1 MNEPFLPSACPL
13 EIVSG
18 AEAPGSCGS
27 SLRDFRPHGLP
38 HPALKRWAKLGRP
51 LRTALFKA
59 SAVAVILTL
68 WIASSWVTPSARAQE
83 GPLDKSQPKG
93 ITVDEIIK
101 RFATKEKEFKE
112 ARDQYTYRQDEKVIE
127 PDCDSKDCSFRQVF
141 DVSFDDK
148 GHRVRNVVFAPQTTL
163 ERIQMTEEDMDDL
176 ENRLPFVLTS
186 DEIGEYDILYVGQQ
200 KQDELNTYVF
210 DVAPK
215 QIVGKKR
222 YFQGRIWV
230 DDHDFQIVETYG
242 KTVPDI
248 RKKKGN
254 ENLFPKFTTWR
265 EQIDGQYWF
274 PTYTRA
280 EDTLAFSTG
289 DVRIREI
296 IKYTNYRRFGSKS
309 RITYEGREVQKGT
322 PQATPDQGAPQASP
336 EAQKPDPQKPN
347 APKDEQKTPDPPKQ

>member
-1 MNEPFLPSACPL
+1 MNPPSQSLLPK
-13 EIVSG
+13 
-18 AEAPGSCGS
+18 S
-27 SLRDFRPHGLP
+27 SWLSL
-38 HPALKRWAKLGRP
+38 AL
-51 LRTALFKA
+51 
-59 SAVAVILTL
+59 ILTVL
-68 WIASSWVTPSARAQE
+68 APFILMSHNAGAQE
-83 GPLDKSQPKG
+83 GALDKSEPKD
-93 ITVDEIIK
+93 ITVQEVIK
-101 RFATKEKEFKE
+101 RFATKEKEFRT
-112 ARDQYTYRQDEKVIE
+112 AREQYTYRQDVKVMTLDGDT
-127 PDCDSKDCSFRQVF
+127 PDGNFQLVF
-141 DVSFDDK
+141 DVTFDDK
-148 GHRVRNVVFAPQTTL
+148 GRRVKNVVFAPQKTL
-163 ERIQMTEEDMDDL
+163 TRIDMTQEDFDDI

-248 RKKKGN
+248 NKKKRGQ

-280 EDTLAFSTG
+280 EDTLEFSG
-289 DVRIREI
+289 GGVKIREI

-309 RITYEGREVQKGT
+309 KITYEGQEVKKADPGT
-322 PQATPDQGAPQASP
+322 D
-336 EAQKPDPQKPN
+336 QKPQ
-347 APKDEQKTPDPPKQ
+347 

>member
-1 MNEPFLPSACPL
+1 MKLNLQPRF
-13 EIVSG
+13 
-18 AEAPGSCGS
+18 
-27 SLRDFRPHGLP
+27 
-38 HPALKRWAKLGRP
+38 LKRSRLFFAVMLSALLSIAILSGLAK
-51 LRTALFKA
+51 
-59 SAVAVILTL
+59 
-68 WIASSWVTPSARAQE
+68 AQE
-83 GPLDKSQPKG
+83 GALDKSEPKG
-93 ITVDEIIK
+93 ISVQEVIK
-101 RFATKEKEFKE
+101 RFAAKEKEFKE
-112 ARDQYTYRQDEKVIE
+112 ARDQYTYRQDVKVMTLDGDT
-127 PDCDSKDCSFRQVF
+127 PDGSYQQVF
-141 DVSFDDK
+141 DVTFDDK
-148 GHRVRNVVFAPQTTL
+148 GRKTKNVVFAPQASL
-163 ERIQMTEEDMDDL
+163 NRIMMTEEDFDDI

-215 QIVGKKR
+215 QIAGKKR

-248 RKKKGN
+248 KKKKGS

-280 EDTLAFSTG
+280 EDTLKFSMG
-289 DVRIREI
+289 DVKIREI

-309 RITYEGREVQKGT
+309 RITYEGQEVKKADPNT
-322 PQATPDQGAPQASP
+322 D
-336 EAQKPDPQKPN
+336 QKPPQPEKP
-347 APKDEQKTPDPPKQ
+347 Q